1 MALIEVSMVR
11 SKGHTR
17 TRRPHMPISKSVA
30 QTVDEIIRRIR
41 AREDGYQPGDR
52 LPAYAELAATIPT
65 SSATLGRA
73 MRRLRTDGWVV
84 GLRGEA
90 TWVSENPP
98 A

>member
-1 MALIEVSMVR
+1 
-11 SKGHTR
+11 
-17 TRRPHMPISKSVA
+17 MPISKSAA

-41 AREDGYQPGDR
+41 DREAGYQPGDR

-65 SSATLGRA
+65 STATLGRA
-73 MRRLRTDGWVV
+73 MKHLREGGWVV